1 MDSKTASTWDLTSF
15 LHVINGSFLLHADD
29 FNMIRA
35 CLAIYINAARHFQHV
50 FATNGFLIILPTLLR
65 VYANSQANPIVSQ
78 AVEFTCTQFYTIHR
92 IPFVLQLFGSVAP
105 LLDATPDHSDLLDTN
120 KIQASCFLNILLA
133 MESSRSSSDD
143 LKIMDLVNS
152 RQQSL
157 SQTTKAQA
165 FSSHPMSS
173 LVSAQNL
180 SSSFYSVTDDKAFN
194 NPNAVAGLEAAFVK
208 VNPTS
213 SSGTDSSNAG
223 NAAVANLVNTNNLLI
238 SSSGALDC
246 NQIYTLSTLSNNT
259 GNGLTN
265 R

>member
-65 VYANSQANPIVSQ
+65 VYANTQANPIVRH

-92 IPFVLQLFGSVAP
+92 IPFVLQLFASVAP

-143 LKIMDLVNS
+143 LKILDLVNS

-157 SQTTKAQA
+157 SQTSGQA
-165 FSSHPMSS
+165 FSSHPMSA

-180 SSSFYSVTDDKAFN
+180 SSSFNSVTDDKAFN
-194 NPNAVAGLEAAFVK
+194 SPNAVAGFEAALVK

-213 SSGTDSSNAG
+213 SSGTSSSNAG

-238 SSSGALDC
+238 SSSGALDYS
-246 NQIYTLSTLSNNT
+246 QIYTLSTLSNST